1 MKKLLG
7 IILILNSMFLFLGC
21 EKEIS
26 KIKSGEGITYTY
38 EDVKDK
44 LIRFHVLANS
54 DSKEDQ
60 DLKMKVKDE
69 VIKYMEPILKKSES
83 LDMTRELL
91 KENESKV
98 MEIAKK
104 VIEEEGYNYDVKI
117 ELKKENFPE
126 KVYGNIILPQGE
138 YEAFRILIGDY
149 KGQNWW
155 CVMFPPLCFT
165 DVTKG
170 DIAYEETE
178 KRMDSALGDT
188 VEIEEEKEIEV
199 KLKFIEVL
207 KEIF

>member
-26 KIKSGEGITYTY
+26 KVKSDEGITYTY
-38 EDVKDK
+38 ADVKDK

-91 KENESKV
+91 RENESKV
-98 MEIAKK
+98 MEIAKNIIK
-104 VIEEEGYNYDVKI
+104 KEGYNYDVKI

>member
-7 IILILNSMFLFLGC
+7 IILILNSMVLFLGC
-21 EKEIS
+21 EKEVS
-26 KIKSGEGITYTY
+26 KIKNNEGITYTY

-60 DLKMKVKDE
+60 ALKMKVKDS
-69 VIKYMEPILKKSES
+69 VIKYMEPILKNSKS

-91 KENESKV
+91 KENEDEV
-98 MEIAKK
+98 MKIANEVIKK
-104 VIEEEGYNYDVKI
+104 EGYNYSVKI

-170 DIAYEETE
+170 DVAYEETE
-178 KRMDSALGDT
+178 KRMDSALGET
-188 VEIEEEKEIEV
+188 VEVEEVEDV
-199 KLKFIEVL
+199 KLKFKFLEVI